1 MSEMRRRMMM
11 AMMSG
16 STSLPFDSFVQWLEA
31 PSAQSYIDTEVSG
44 QSGLEFGITFE
55 FFTPAQYAPIF
66 GNYIDENHLCCR
78 VILGN
83 TVGNV
88 FYYNNNNKASI
99 PAEFSA
105 NANSRMQLYIG
116 STFANYSVS
125 RNYTN
130 IPTSEGTENQS
141 NIVLFQRSGTT
152 LSSACATV
160 RCYLFWI
167 RKNGEYLRYMTP
179 VRVGST
185 GYMYDGVSGRLFGS
199 IGTDDFNIGAD
210 VPLISL

>member
-31 PSAQSYIDTEVSG
+31 PSVQSYIDTEVPG
-44 QSGLEFGITFE
+44 QSGLEIGITFE
-55 FFTPAQYAPIF
+55 IFTPAQYAPIF
-66 GNYIDENHLCCR
+66 GNYIDEAHNCSR
-78 VILGN
+78 IIVANTTGN
-83 TVGNV
+83 T
-88 FYYNNNNKASI
+88 FYYNNNNKAGI
-99 PAEFSA
+99 PEEFSF
-105 NANSRMQLYIG
+105 NASSRMQLYIG
-116 STFANYSVS
+116 STFANYSNS

-130 IPTSEGTENQS
+130 IPTHAGTENQS
-141 NIVLFQRSGTT
+141 HIALFQRSVST
-152 LSSACATV
+152 LSSSCATV

-167 RKNGEYLRYMTP
+167 RKNGEYLRYMMP
-179 VRVGST
+179 VRVGTT

-210 VPLISL
+210 VPLIHL

>member
-31 PSAQSYIDTEVSG
+31 PSVQSYIDTEVSG

-55 FFTPAQYAPIF
+55 IFTPAQYAPIF
-66 GNYIDENHLCCR
+66 GNYIDEAHNCCR
-78 VILGN
+78 IIIAN
-83 TVGNV
+83 TVGNQ
-88 FYYNNNNKASI
+88 FYCNNNTKAGG
-99 PAEFSA
+99 PLTF
-105 NANSRMQLYIG
+105 NADERSRMQLYIG
-116 STFANYSVS
+116 SAFANYSNNRS
-125 RNYTN
+125 YTN
-130 IPTSEGTENQS
+130 IPTSVGTENQS
-141 NIVLFQRSGTT
+141 HIVLFQRSVST
-152 LSSACATV
+152 LSSLCATV

-167 RKNGEYLRYMTP
+167 RKNGEYLRYMMP
-179 VRVGST
+179 VRVGTT

-210 VPLISL
+210 VPLIHL

>member
-31 PSAQSYIDTEVSG
+31 PSVQSYIDTEVSG

-55 FFTPAQYAPIF
+55 NFTPAQYAPIF
-66 GNYIDENHLCCR
+66 GNYIDEAHNCSR
-78 VILGN
+78 VILANSAGN
-83 TVGNV
+83 T

-99 PAEFSA
+99 PEEFST
-105 NANSRMQLYIG
+105 NASSRMQLYIG
-116 STFANYSVS
+116 SAFANYSNS

-130 IPTSEGTENQS
+130 IPTSKGTENQS
-141 NIVLFQRSGTT
+141 HIALFQRSVSN
-152 LSSACATV
+152 LSSSCATV

-167 RKNGEYLRYMTP
+167 RKNGEYLRYMMP
-179 VRVGST
+179 VRVGTT

-210 VPLISL
+210 VPLIHL

>member
-31 PSAQSYIDTEVSG
+31 PSVQSYIDTEVPG
-44 QSGLEFGITFE
+44 QSGLEIGITFE

-66 GNYIDENHLCCR
+66 GNYIDETHNCCR
-78 VILGN
+78 VIIAN
-83 TVGNV
+83 TVGNS
-88 FYYNNNNKASI
+88 FYYNNNNRASA
-99 PAEFSA
+99 PENFFA

-130 IPTSEGTENQS
+130 TPTNAGTENQS
-141 NIVLFQRSGTT
+141 HIALFQRSASN
-152 LSSACATV
+152 LSSICGTA

-167 RKNGEYLRYMTP
+167 RKNGEYLRYMMP
-179 VRVGST
+179 VRVGTT

-199 IGTDDFNIGAD
+199 IGTDDFNIGVD
-210 VPLISL
+210 VPLIHL

>member
-44 QSGLEFGITFE
+44 QSGLEIGITFE
-55 FFTPAQYAPIF
+55 IFTPAQYAPIF
-66 GNYIDENHLCCR
+66 GNYIDEAHNCSR
-78 VILGN
+78 IIIAN
-83 TVGNV
+83 TSGST
-88 FYYNNNNKASI
+88 FYCNNNTKAGVPMS
-99 PAEFSA
+99 F
-105 NANSRMQLYIG
+105 NTYNDSRMQLYIG
-116 STFANYSVS
+116 SALANYSS
-125 RNYTN
+125 NRNYTN

-141 NIVLFQRSGTT
+141 HIALFQRSVSI
-152 LSSACATV
+152 LSGLCATV

-167 RKNGEYLRYMTP
+167 RKNGEYLRYMMP
-179 VRVGST
+179 VRVGTT

-210 VPLISL
+210 VPLIHL

>member
-31 PSAQSYIDTEVSG
+31 PSVQSYIDTEVSG

-55 FFTPAQYAPIF
+55 FFTPAQYSPIF
-66 GNYIDENHLCCR
+66 GNYIDEAHNCCR
-78 VILGN
+78 VILANTLGN
-83 TVGNV
+83 Q
-88 FYYNNNNKASI
+88 FYCNNNTKAGS
-99 PAEFSA
+99 PLSFDATA
-105 NANSRMQLYIG
+105 DSRMQLYIG
-116 STFANYSVS
+116 STFTNYSKG
-125 RNYTN
+125 RGYTS

-141 NIVLFQRSGTT
+141 HIALFQRSVST
-152 LSSACATV
+152 LSSFCATV

-167 RKNGEYLRYMTP
+167 RKNGEYLRYMMP
-179 VRVGST
+179 VRVGTT
-185 GYMYDGVSGRLFGS
+185 GFMYDGVSGRLFGS

-210 VPLISL
+210 VPLIHL

>member
-31 PSAQSYIDTEVSG
+31 PSVQSYIDTEVSG

-55 FFTPAQYAPIF
+55 IFTPAQYAPIF
-66 GNYIDENHLCCR
+66 GNYIDEAHNCSR
-78 VILGN
+78 IIIAN
-83 TVGNV
+83 AVGSL
-88 FYYNNNNKASI
+88 FYCNNNTKAGGPLSFN
-99 PAEFSA
+99 ASA
-105 NANSRMQLYIG
+105 DSRMQLYIG
-116 STFANYSVS
+116 STFANYSNS

-130 IPTSEGTENQS
+130 IPTSVGTENQS
-141 NIVLFQRSGTT
+141 HIALFQRSLST
-152 LSSACATV
+152 LSGLCATV

-167 RKNGEYLRYMTP
+167 RKNGEYLRYMVP
-179 VRVGST
+179 VRVGTT

-210 VPLISL
+210 VPLIHL

>member
-31 PSAQSYIDTEVSG
+31 PSDQSYIDTEVSG

-66 GNYIDENHLCCR
+66 GNYIDEAHNCCR
-78 VILGN
+78 IIIGN
-83 TVGNV
+83 TVGNQL
-88 FYYNNNNKASI
+88 YCNNNTKAGG
-99 PAEFSA
+99 PLAF
-105 NANSRMQLYIG
+105 NASQSSRMQLYIG
-116 STFANYSVS
+116 STFVNYSS
-125 RNYTN
+125 NRNPTN
-130 IPTSEGTENQS
+130 IPTAEGTENQS
-141 NIVLFQRSGTT
+141 HIALFQRS
-152 LSSACATV
+152 LSTPSGLYATV

-167 RKNGEYLRYMTP
+167 RKNGEYLRYMMP
-179 VRVGST
+179 VRVGTT

-199 IGTDDFNIGAD
+199 IGTDDFNIGGD
-210 VPLISL
+210 VPLIHL

>member
-31 PSAQSYIDTEVSG
+31 PSVQSYIDTEVPG

-66 GNYIDENHLCCR
+66 GNYIDEAHNCSR
-78 VILGN
+78 IIIANTAGN
-83 TVGNV
+83 M
-88 FYYNNNNKASI
+88 FYYNNNTKAGG
-99 PAEFSA
+99 PEEFSA
-105 NANSRMQLYIG
+105 NAASRMQLYIG
-116 STFANYSVS
+116 STFANYSNNRS
-125 RNYTN
+125 YTN
-130 IPTSEGTENQS
+130 IPTSVGTENQS
-141 NIVLFQRSGTT
+141 HIALFQRSVST
-152 LSSACATV
+152 LSSSCATV

-167 RKNGEYLRYMTP
+167 RKNGEYLRYMMP
-179 VRVGST
+179 VRVGTT

-210 VPLISL
+210 VPLIHL